1 MRLLIVGLVFGST
14 PFCAAL
20 EKDTGIIIL
29 PAGVVNVSSPFEIA
43 ATAHD
48 LDIRGAPSGT
58 TLRAAADFQG
68 AAIFVA
74 HSGQN
79 LKFTGFTI
87 DGNRDAIARAAS
99 LPPSDVTFARFTRN
113 NGLLMENVTGLTVAR
128 VQFKNVAGFPILVS
142 RSRRVR
148 IEEVAI
154 QDSGSQNAR
163 KRNNATGGI
172 LLEEGS
178 TFFEVLHCD
187 LKNIR
192 GNGIWTHSLYS
203 SPRNAKGTIKL
214 NRFATIG
221 RDAIQVGHATAVR
234 VEQNDGVR
242 IGYPAD
248 EVAIEDR
255 AIPAAIDTAGNV
267 DQCAYVNNHFEEI
280 NGKCMDLDGFH
291 DGEIR
296 DNRCVNSQTPDQYR
310 FGNYG
315 IVMNNSNP
323 DMQSRNIQIT
333 GNTIDGAL
341 FGGIFVIGTGHR
353 VSNNHLL
360 RLNLAHCNEA
370 AAVFGCYY
378 AKDEP
383 DMLRSGIYLGRGA
396 ERPDIAHDNVIENN
410 EISGY
415 KMSARCI
422 AAAPGVSLAKNR
434 VAKNECTDEGVLNA
448 RAGIRAR

>member
-1 MRLLIVGLVFGST
+1 MRLLIVGLAFAFT
-14 PFCAAL
+14 AFCARL
-20 EKDTGIIIL
+20 EKETGVITL
-29 PAGVVNVSSPFEIA
+29 PAGIVNVSSPFEISA
-43 ATAHD
+43 NAHD
-48 LDIRGAPSGT
+48 LEIRGAPSGT
-58 TLRAAADFQG
+58 TLHAAADFQG
-68 AAIFVA
+68 AAIFIA

-87 DGNRDAIARAAS
+87 DGNRDVIARPAS
-99 LPPSDVTFARFTRN
+99 LPPSDVPFARFTRN
-113 NGLLMENVTGLTVAR
+113 SGLLIVNVTGLTVDH

-142 RSRRVR
+142 RARRVR
-148 IEEVAI
+148 IEDVAV
-154 QDSGSQNAR
+154 QDSGSQNSR

-172 LLEEGS
+172 LLEEGT
-178 TFFEVLHCD
+178 TFFEVLRCE

-192 GNGIWTHSLYS
+192 GNGIWTHSLYT
-203 SPRNAKGTIKL
+203 SPRNAKGAIKL

-221 RDAIQVGHATAVR
+221 RDAIQVGHATAIR
-234 VEQNDGVR
+234 VEQNEGLR
-242 IGYPAD
+242 IGYPAE

-267 DQCAYVNNHFEEI
+267 DQSAYVNNHFEEI

-296 DNRCVNSQTPDQYR
+296 DNRCINNQSPNQYR

-341 FGGIFVIGTGHR
+341 FGGIFVIGTGHH
-353 VSNNHLL
+353 VINNHLL

-383 DMLRSGIYLGRGA
+383 DMLRTGIYLGKGA
-396 ERPDIAHDNVIENN
+396 ERPDIAQDNVIENN

-415 KMSARCI
+415 KMSVRCI

-434 VAKNECTDEGVLNA
+434 VAKNDCTDEAALNA
-448 RAGIRAR
+448 SAGIPAR